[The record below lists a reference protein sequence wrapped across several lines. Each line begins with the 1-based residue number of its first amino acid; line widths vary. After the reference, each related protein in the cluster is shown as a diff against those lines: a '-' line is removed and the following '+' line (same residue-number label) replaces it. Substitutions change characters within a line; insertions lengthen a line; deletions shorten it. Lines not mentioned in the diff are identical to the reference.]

1 MIYTSVILLLSG
13 GAMAEN
19 NVSDEQI
26 ENFLSL
32 FETPIDGIKSVAEF
46 IKYRSSHRSST
57 LREPNTPVIISLE
70 NITKSY
76 KIGRIKTDI
85 LKNVN
90 LRIHQGEIVAITGRS
105 GSGKST
111 LLQLIGCLDK
121 PNSGIINI
129 NGNNTAELSDNRLS
143 ILRQKTIGFVF
154 QSFYLQPFL
163 KLDQNVSVPAMF
175 AGVKK
180 KIIES
185 KLIDILPQVGMD
197 DYKNHYPKELSGGQ
211 IQRAAIARALI
222 NSPPI
227 ILADEPT
234 GNLDSINSDA
244 IISLFKKIRDAKGTT
259 VIIVTHDLSIARQAD
274 RIITVKDGIVS

>member
-1 MIYTSVILLLSG
+1 
-13 GAMAEN
+13 MAEN
-19 NVSDEQI
+19 NVTDEQI
-26 ENFLSL
+26 ERFLSL
-32 FETPIDGIKSVAEF
+32 FDSPIDGIKSVAEY
-46 IKYRSSHRSST
+46 IKSGRSLEHT
-57 LREPNTPVIISLE
+57 LISEPDTPIIISLE
-70 NITKSY
+70 NVTKSY
-76 KIGRIKTDI
+76 KLGRIKTDV

-121 PNSGIINI
+121 PNSGTINI
-129 NGNNTAELSDNRLS
+129 NGNNTADLSDNKLS

-180 KIIES
+180 KAIES
-185 KLIDILPQVGMD
+185 KLIDILPQVGMGNF
-197 DYKNHYPKELSGGQ
+197 KNHYPKELSGGQ

-234 GNLDSINSDA
+234 GNLDSSNSDA
-244 IISLFKKIRDAKGTT
+244 IISLFKKIRDDKGTT

-274 RIITVKDGIVS
+274 RMITVVDGIVS